1 MGLRKSIRRLM
12 DSYARATMGSAPADP
27 TPGIQQVLCGFILCQ
42 MVFQLFIDF
51 FYSVLAS
58 P

>member
-1 MGLRKSIRRLM
+1 M

-58 P
+58 PWPGAGQP